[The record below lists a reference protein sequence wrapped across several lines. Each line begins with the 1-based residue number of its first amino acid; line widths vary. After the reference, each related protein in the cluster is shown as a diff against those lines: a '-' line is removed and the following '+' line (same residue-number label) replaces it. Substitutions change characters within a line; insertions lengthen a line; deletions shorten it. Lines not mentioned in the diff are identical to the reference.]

1 MDRSHEIITN
11 LFKNYL
17 VSSTEEKDLS
27 EFSWS
32 KKGNCSDLWEMVLNW
47 EVFWQCGDP

>member
-1 MDRSHEIITN
+1 MYKYMDRSHELITN

-27 EFSWS
+27 EVS
-32 KKGNCSDLWEMVLNW
+32 
-47 EVFWQCGDP
+47 

>member
-1 MDRSHEIITN
+1 MYKHMNRSHEIITN

-32 KKGNCSDLWEMVLNW
+32 KKENRSDLREMA
-47 EVFWQCGDP
+47 